1 MPRGEKGMTIKL
13 IDNRYKLD
21 KIVYDSLYS
30 SLYEV
35 LELWDNDK
43 RLYMKLYN
51 SEKQKELI
59 DYFINNFID
68 LSRIKHENLLLSHK
82 FDIINTIDGK
92 SVNIKQYYS
101 TLEYIDA
108 PALDEVYNE
117 LDFKERI
124 NILIQ
129 VANVLDFFT
138 L

>member
-1 MPRGEKGMTIKL
+1 
-13 IDNRYKLD
+13 
-21 KIVYDSLYS
+21 
-30 SLYEV
+30 
-35 LELWDNDK
+35 
-43 RLYMKLYN
+43 MKLYN

-68 LSRIKHENLLLSHK
+68 LSRIKHENLLLSHQ

-92 SVNIKQYYS
+92 RVNIKQYYS

-108 PALDEVYNE
+108 PTLDEVYNE

-129 VANVLDFFT
+129 VANVLDF
-138 L
+138 LH

>member
-51 SEKQKELI
+51 SEKQK
-59 DYFINNFID
+59 
-68 LSRIKHENLLLSHK
+68 NL
-82 FDIINTIDGK
+82 
-92 SVNIKQYYS
+92 
-101 TLEYIDA
+101 
-108 PALDEVYNE
+108 
-117 LDFKERI
+117 
-124 NILIQ
+124 
-129 VANVLDFFT
+129 
-138 L
+138 